1 MRALRAYQLTA
12 FLAAPYISLSLRRRA
27 QAGREDATRL
37 KERKGIASQPRPD
50 GKLIWFHAASVGET
64 YSVLPLI
71 KDILAA
77 NQNLSIL
84 LTTGTYSSAQI
95 IAGLQNKPDNS
106 GLSRLIH
113 QYAPLDRRA
122 WITRF
127 LNHWR
132 PTMAGWVE
140 SEIWPNWVLACEAQR
155 IDLIMINGR
164 LSARSYERWQRI
176 AGTARHLLSR
186 FKLIMAQDQ
195 TTAARLIQI
204 GSKDITTPGNLKLDA
219 PALSADTAE
228 LASLQAQF
236 GDRPLWLASSTHEGE
251 ETQILAAHKLLRAHY
266 PNLLTLI
273 APRHPVRGDGLA
285 TQLQAGLP
293 DGYVAQRSRG
303 GTVTA
308 QTEIYLLDTLGELGI
323 FYRLANI
330 VFMGGSLV
338 PHGGQNPVE
347 AARLDCAL
355 LHGPHVAN
363 FAEIFADLR
372 ANGAAHEISDSATL
386 SATLIA
392 LLGAPAQ
399 QQELAANARAYAQ
412 SMHGARQRVQDLLRP
427 YWEAED
433 A

>member
-1 MRALRAYQLTA
+1 MWALRAYQLTA
-12 FLAAPYISLSLRRRA
+12 FLAAPFLASSLRRRA
-27 QAGREDATRL
+27 KAGREDATRL
-37 KERKGIASQPRPD
+37 NERKGIASLPRPD
-50 GKLIWFHAASVGET
+50 GQVIWFHAASVGET

-77 NQNLSIL
+77 NQRLSIL

-95 IAGLQNKPDNS
+95 IAELQNQPDNG

-122 WITRF
+122 WINRF
-127 LNHWR
+127 LDHWR

-140 SEIWPNWVLACEAQR
+140 SEIWPNWVLACEAKR
-155 IDLIMINGR
+155 VDLIMINGR
-164 LSARSYERWQRI
+164 LSARSFERWKRI
-176 AGTARHLLSR
+176 TGTARHLLSH
-186 FKLIMAQDQ
+186 FKLIMAQDE
-195 TTAARLIQI
+195 TTAARLKQI
-204 GSKDITTPGNLKLDA
+204 GSGPIATPGNLKLDA
-219 PALSADTAE
+219 PALAADAAQ
-228 LASLQAQF
+228 LDAMRAQF
-236 GDRPLWLASSTHEGE
+236 GERPRWLASSTHEGE
-251 ETQILAAHKLLRAHY
+251 ESQILATHKLLQAHY
-266 PNLLTLI
+266 PDLLTLI
-273 APRHPVRGDGLA
+273 APRHPVRGDALA

-293 DGYVAQRSRG
+293 QGGIAQRSG
-303 GTVTA
+303 GASVTQ

-323 FYRLANI
+323 FYRLADI

-347 AARLDCAL
+347 AARLNCAV

-363 FAEIFADLR
+363 FAEIYADLR
-372 ANGAAHEISDSATL
+372 ANGAAQEISDSATL
-386 SATLIA
+386 SAA
-392 LLGAPAQ
+392 LLTLMSTQAR
-399 QQELAANARAYAQ
+399 QQELAANAEAYAE

>member
-1 MRALRAYQLTA
+1 MWALRAYQLTA
-12 FLAAPYISLSLRRRA
+12 FMAAPYISLSLRRRA

-176 AGTARHLLSR
+176 AGTARHW
-186 FKLIMAQDQ
+186 
-195 TTAARLIQI
+195 AAR
-204 GSKDITTPGNLKLDA
+204 G
-219 PALSADTAE
+219 TA
-228 LASLQAQF
+228 
-236 GDRPLWLASSTHEGE
+236 R
-251 ETQILAAHKLLRAHY
+251 
-266 PNLLTLI
+266 
-273 APRHPVRGDGLA
+273 
-285 TQLQAGLP
+285 
-293 DGYVAQRSRG
+293 
-303 GTVTA
+303 
-308 QTEIYLLDTLGELGI
+308 
-323 FYRLANI
+323 
-330 VFMGGSLV
+330 
-338 PHGGQNPVE
+338 
-347 AARLDCAL
+347 
-355 LHGPHVAN
+355 
-363 FAEIFADLR
+363 
-372 ANGAAHEISDSATL
+372 
-386 SATLIA
+386 
-392 LLGAPAQ
+392 
-399 QQELAANARAYAQ
+399 
-412 SMHGARQRVQDLLRP
+412 
-427 YWEAED
+427 
-433 A
+433 

>member
-1 MRALRAYQLTA
+1 M
-12 FLAAPYISLSLRRRA
+12 
-27 QAGREDATRL
+27 
-37 KERKGIASQPRPD
+37 
-50 GKLIWFHAASVGET
+50 
-64 YSVLPLI
+64 
-71 KDILAA
+71 
-77 NQNLSIL
+77 
-84 LTTGTYSSAQI
+84 
-95 IAGLQNKPDNS
+95 
-106 GLSRLIH
+106 
-113 QYAPLDRRA
+113 
-122 WITRF
+122 
-127 LNHWR
+127 
-132 PTMAGWVE
+132 
-140 SEIWPNWVLACEAQR
+140 
-155 IDLIMINGR
+155 
-164 LSARSYERWQRI
+164 
-176 AGTARHLLSR
+176 
-186 FKLIMAQDQ
+186 
-195 TTAARLIQI
+195 
-204 GSKDITTPGNLKLDA
+204 KLDA
-219 PALSADTAE
+219 PALSADKAE

-355 LHGPHVAN
+355 LHGQHVAN

-399 QQELAANARAYAQ
+399 QQESAANARAYAQ